1 MAKKILYIDRSA
13 FLDWYFD
20 YDTRKEFMDRH
31 SVVSS
36 LMTDGEFTIT
46 ADDLLSDVGYLPA
59 GVEFCGQKVKLDE
72 NDEIDMNAYDEIKF
86 MQTQAQTV

>member
-20 YDTRKEFMDRH
+20 YDTRKEFIERH
-31 SVVSS
+31 GIVGS
-36 LMTDGEFTIT
+36 LMTDGQFTIT
-46 ADDLLSDVGYLPA
+46 ADELLADVGYLPA
-59 GVEFCGQKVKLDE
+59 GLEFCGQTPILDE

-86 MQTQAQTV
+86 MQTQPA